1 MSVLVKDIA
10 KLNGAQKVA
19 IVLLSLS
26 DEDATKV
33 FSLMSED
40 EISEVSHAMS
50 HLGSIS
56 PDVVHSV
63 MYQLNNDI
71 TGDSMFL
78 GNLHNTERLLEK
90 VLDKERVSALM
101 DEIKG
106 PQGRNTWEKLANVN
120 EELLALYFR
129 NEHPQTAALVLSKI
143 SPDHA
148 AKVLS
153 NLPDSFA
160 FEIISRI
167 LSLSNVKKEVLE
179 RVERILRVEF
189 ISSVGKTQKNNSFE
203 MLAEIFNNLDRS
215 NETKFMNMLENNI
228 PDAAAKIKDMMFTFE
243 DLVKIDSKG
252 IQRLLRDIEKSRL
265 TLALKG
271 ASEDLKKILFASMS
285 QRAAKIIEEDLMS
298 LGSVRVRDVDSAR
311 SDVVMV
317 AKALIENGEIEVSL
331 NSDEEELVT

>member
-1 MSVLVKDIA
+1 MSVLLKDIA

-26 DEDATKV
+26 DEDATKI

-40 EISEVSHAMS
+40 EIAEVSHAMS
-50 HLGSIS
+50 YLGSVS
-56 PDVVHSV
+56 PEVVHSV
-63 MYQLNNDI
+63 IYQLNNDI

-179 RVERILRVEF
+179 RVEKILRVEF

-228 PDAAAKIKDMMFTFE
+228 PDAAAKIKEMMFTFE

-252 IQRLLRDIEKSRL
+252 IQRLLRDVEKSRL

-285 QRAAKIIEEDLMS
+285 QRAAKIIQEDLMS

-317 AKALIENGEIEVSL
+317 AKALIENGEIDVSL

>member
-10 KLNGAQKVA
+10 RLNGAQKVA

-26 DEDATKV
+26 DEDATKI

-40 EISEVSHAMS
+40 EIAEVSHAMS
-50 HLGSIS
+50 YLGSVS
-56 PDVVHSV
+56 PEVVHSV
-63 MYQLNNDI
+63 IYQLNNDI

-179 RVERILRVEF
+179 RVEKILRVEF

-228 PDAAAKIKDMMFTFE
+228 PDAAAKIKEMMFTFE

-252 IQRLLRDIEKSRL
+252 IQRLLRDVEKSRL

-311 SDVVMV
+311 ADVVMA
-317 AKALIENGEIEVSL
+317 AKALIDNGEIDVSL